1 MDVGHRMSIYKCKH
15 RIYRREKKLQ
25 SISTSF
31 VNFNFNQCAKQNEL
45 EKYEIHV
52 AIITLDGGSFLSFSI
67 YVDDDDEM
75 NETNNLFLAILVIH
89 LECHSSTW

>member
-1 MDVGHRMSIYKCKH
+1 M
-15 RIYRREKKLQ
+15 Q

-52 AIITLDGGSFLSFSI
+52 AIITLDGGSFLSSSI

-89 LECHSSTW
+89 LECHSST